1 MDNEIVYSSKA
12 TDQKA
17 QYDASAKRLLG
28 QKIILAHILIRVVEE
43 FKGMDADTVASLI
56 EGEPYISQIPV
67 EPGLTNKET
76 VDARTGER
84 IVGLNTESS
93 EIDEGKVCF
102 DIIFYVRMR
111 DGLAK
116 MIINLEAQ
124 KNEPTKYHILNRAI
138 FYTARLVSSQ
148 KEREFTGSD
157 YNEIKQVYSIWI
169 CMNMK
174 ENSLSHIHMVKDDL
188 LGDQDWKGN
197 LDISNI
203 VMIGLAKEIPPKEE
217 RYELHRLLG
226 ALLSQTMTA
235 EQKLKLMKQEYDI
248 PVDRRGIRDEVKIM
262 CNLSEG
268 VEDLIKELKGSGAVY
283 AKKTINGITY
293 HTFTASAK
301 NAKMTDIEKLLEEAG
316 YTNVCLTK
324 DFFYATFDPDN
335 AAKNMSCI
343 AGLTSKAA
351 ELQANDNYDLSNI
364 QFFMKTN
371 VTMKSKIKTTNGK
384 LSNKS
389 KTVKWTIKDASK
401 KKNLYASTAKTTKTA
416 KTTAVK
422 NNKSYKA
429 GKKIT
434 VSNSKSLVKMKLDG
448 KAVKKNTV
456 VKKKGTH
463 TLTIWS
469 KNGKVQNVI
478 FTIK

>member
-17 QYDASAKRLLG
+17 QYDACAKRLLG
-28 QKIILAHILIRVVEE
+28 QKIILAHILIRVVDE
-43 FKGMDADTVASLI
+43 FKGMDAETVASLI
-56 EGEPYISQIPV
+56 EGEPYISQVPV
-67 EPGLTNKET
+67 EPGLTNKEM
-76 VDARTGER
+76 VDAGTGER

-197 LDISNI
+197 LDIPNI

-226 ALLSQTMTA
+226 TLLSQTMTA

-248 PVDRRGIRDEVKIM
+248 PVDRHSIREEVKIM

-268 VEDLIKELKGSGAVY
+268 VEEMGYVKG
-283 AKKTINGITY
+283 
-293 HTFTASAK
+293 
-301 NAKMTDIEKLLEEAG
+301 EAAG
-316 YTNVCLTK
+316 
-324 DFFYATFDPDN
+324 
-335 AAKNMSCI
+335 MI
-343 AGLTSKAA
+343 AGRA
-351 ELQANDNYDLSNI
+351 EGE
-364 QFFMKTN
+364 
-371 VTMKSKIKTTNGK
+371 KIGE
-384 LSNKS
+384 
-389 KTVKWTIKDASK
+389 AR
-401 KKNLYASTAKTTKTA
+401 
-416 KTTAVK
+416 
-422 NNKSYKA
+422 
-429 GKKIT
+429 
-434 VSNSKSLVKMKLDG
+434 G
-448 KAVKKNTV
+448 KAIGRSEGRLEGKSEERADIILKMH
-456 VKKKGTH
+456 KKGYSLEQIMDVTEMSE
-463 TLTIWS
+463 TE
-469 KNGKVQNVI
+469 
-478 FTIK
+478 IKAIIG